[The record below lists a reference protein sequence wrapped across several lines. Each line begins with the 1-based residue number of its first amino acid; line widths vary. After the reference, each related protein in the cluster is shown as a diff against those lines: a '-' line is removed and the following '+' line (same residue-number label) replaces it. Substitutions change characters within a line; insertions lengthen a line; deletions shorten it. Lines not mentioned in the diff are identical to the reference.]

1 MQVHANLFAF
11 RDSHSERVHK
21 RAARLKRIMEEDEED
36 SKGYYRS
43 LPPAFHQRVILNAAI
58 IGQDSLCVSG
68 SQEFA
73 KGRRTVLV

>member
-1 MQVHANLFAF
+1 
-11 RDSHSERVHK
+11 
-21 RAARLKRIMEEDEED
+21 MEEDEED